1 MLDRY
6 LEATRS
12 PFRGAARR
20 LRRHGAQRPLYLPA
34 HTAAAIDAP
43 TLQKLRTA
51 GRDLKRGICERKHVT
66 TLMECAFENP
76 IVASAKLGTAAKI

>member
-12 PFRGAARR
+12 PFREERR
-20 LRRHGAQRPLYLPA
+20 KSVASAWRTTTPCILPA

-76 IVASAKLGTAAKI
+76 IVASAKS